1 MTDSTLRL
9 QSFTDP
15 IDDADP
21 DPHFKREVAFY
32 SAVDPMPTLE
42 SMSTHMQIPVGALA
56 RYILVKWATSGNE
69 GIMEIGP
76 RVIRQMVDIVEE
88 AERHASSEAR
98 LQAYGKL
105 SDVISLLNSSL

>member
-1 MTDSTLRL
+1 MTDPTLRL

-21 DPHFKREVAFY
+21 NASFKREVSYY
-32 SAVDPMPTLE
+32 SGVDPIPTLE
-42 SMSTHMQIPVGALA
+42 SLSNQIQIPVGALA

-76 RVIRQMVDIVEE
+76 RVIRQMADIVDE
-88 AERHASSEAR
+88 AERHASGEAR
-98 LQAYGKL
+98 LLACGKL
-105 SDVISLLNSSL
+105 SHIISLLNSSL